1 MVMKM
6 IGAHFW
12 CVSQSSRA
20 LKRIHPIVFLQCLD
34 YAILLRCKVWVSANV
49 SNELDYIFFSIQH
62 TPTYIHLFKC
72 ILYIY
77 MCVFEHLHELLYY
90 VNIYIYTL
98 LSIKYVQERIFYL
111 CIAIY
116 KYIYIYTYLFFQA
129 M

>member
-90 VNIYIYTL
+90 VNIYIPYCLSSMYKNAFFICVL
-98 LSIKYVQERIFYL
+98 LFTNI
-111 CIAIY
+111 
-116 KYIYIYTYLFFQA
+116 YIYIFIFSGYVV
-129 M
+129 